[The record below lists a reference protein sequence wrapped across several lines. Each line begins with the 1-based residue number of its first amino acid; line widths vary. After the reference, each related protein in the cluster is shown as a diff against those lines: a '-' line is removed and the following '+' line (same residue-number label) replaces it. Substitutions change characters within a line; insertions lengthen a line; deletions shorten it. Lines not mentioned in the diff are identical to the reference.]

1 VRYAQQHLDTWATRW
16 TDVFADSD
24 LDPQAIRQRPVGY
37 RSTVR
42 QVADALYQQAQRLAA
57 TDHPQQAARLRAA
70 ERAREDYDA
79 AAAAYHQGRRE
90 LEQLSHQPL
99 YDTGAAE
106 LIPDLT
112 DRLAAAGHGVAA
124 ADQRVQRLSADPAII
139 GQPDPDA
146 LLETARATWNA
157 EQIVDHQQRPFRPSD
172 TARSIRHE
180 PHPTPHIDHGPS
192 IGR

>member
-1 VRYAQQHLDTWATRW
+1 MSTAGH
-16 TDVFADSD
+16 
-24 LDPQAIRQRPVGY
+24 

-99 YDTGAAE
+99 YDTGAAG
-106 LIPDLT
+106 LIPELT
-112 DRLAAAGHGVAA
+112 ERLESTQQRVRRVDRLV
-124 ADQRVQRLSADPAII
+124 SDPAITS
-139 GQPDPDA
+139 QPDPQT
-146 LLETARATWNA
+146 LLEAAKA
-157 EQIVDHQQRPFRPSD
+157 
-172 TARSIRHE
+172 A
-180 PHPTPHIDHGPS
+180 
-192 IGR
+192 